1 MVEACSDE
9 LHYLDFVGTNLDYIC
24 EIFIWIP
31 HFHDVFL
38 EAAGVGPQLVICR
51 QACPFIIV

>member
-24 EIFIWIP
+24 EIFIEIP
-31 HFHDVFL
+31 DFHDVFL
-38 EAAGVGPQLVICR
+38 EAAGVGP
-51 QACPFIIV
+51 